1 METTLQDVSRLHSE
15 AYSCWTQFYQ
25 FVTETAARIWKIDEN
40 VAPCRFLGANVSVF
54 LGWHCSLPSF
64 SSRLAAH
71 SVVQCA
77 SAFFIMPSVC
87 FTQGWINVS
96 EEAK

>member
-1 METTLQDVSRLHSE
+1 MFPGNT
-15 AYSCWTQFYQ
+15 YSCWTQFSQ
-25 FVTETAARIWKIDEN
+25 FVTETVARKWKIDEN
-40 VAPCRFLGANVSVF
+40 VAPCQFLGANVSVL

-64 SSRLAAH
+64 SWRSAAH

-77 SAFFIMPSVC
+77 QLSAFFNMPSVW
-87 FTQGWINVS
+87 FTQGWSNMS